1 MKKYILALL
10 CTTLTACGGGSGGGS
25 GGGADGAP
33 GKSAYQIWLDNGHS
47 GSEQDF
53 LDSLV
58 SSGGSGYSNTIHN
71 YKNLKESL
79 DAEIAGEH
87 SVGQHPGLQYTMTN
101 KSWASQGGYKQYV
114 VTYYSGLSAFASYPY
129 DTKVITTYNEKEL
142 NLVNYGVYKHNYE
155 IEYMNYESRS
165 QVPGGYTHNRNGFRE
180 NIYVPSDGTVFNG
193 GTLAYLYNSGK
204 STVAEQNPVLIKGSA
219 TFTYNPNTPTLVLN
233 FENYYNITMNQTDT
247 TTRNISVSGTNS
259 TGYSE
264 YNLPTGVFSQK
275 APIPNENNDFLKRGS
290 TEEVAGIYTIDATK
304 ANFNNSSIIT
314 NPFNITGSFGAT
326 KQ

>member
-10 CTTLTACGGGSGGGS
+10 CITLTACGGGSGGGTN
-25 GGGADGAP
+25 GAP

-101 KSWASQGGYKQYV
+101 KSWPSQGGYKQYIV
-114 VTYYSGLSAFASYPY
+114 SHYYPVGVTANYPY
-129 DTKVITTYNEKEL
+129 DGKVITTYNEKEL
-142 NLVNYGVYKHNYE
+142 NLSNYGVYRVEYVSEYVNDDDNYPQQPYAY
-155 IEYMNYESRS
+155 I
-165 QVPGGYTHNRNGFRE
+165 HNRNGFRE
-180 NIYVPSDGTVFNG
+180 NVYTPTTGTIFNG
-193 GTLAYLYNSGK
+193 GTLAYLYHQGK
-204 STVAEQNPVLIKGSA
+204 TTVAEQNPVLIKGNA
-219 TFTYNPNTPTLVLN
+219 TFTYNPTTPTLALN
-233 FENYYNITMNQTDT
+233 FENYYNITIAQTGA
-247 TTRNISVSGTNS
+247 TTRNVTVSGTNT
-259 TGYSE
+259 TGYSD
-264 YNLPTGVFSQK
+264 YNLPTGVFGQTVT
-275 APIPNENNDFLKRGS
+275 AALNGRNDFLKRGS
-290 TEEVAGIYTIDATK
+290 IEEATGTYTISATK

-314 NPFNITGSFGAT
+314 NPFEIKGAFGAT